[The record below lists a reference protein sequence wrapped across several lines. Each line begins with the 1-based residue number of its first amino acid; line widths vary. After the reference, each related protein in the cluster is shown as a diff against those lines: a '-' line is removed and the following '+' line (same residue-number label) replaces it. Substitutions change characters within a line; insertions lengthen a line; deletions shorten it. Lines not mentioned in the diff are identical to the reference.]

1 MAQKFYVAS
10 CMFTELEPALSR
22 TVQAYVRECFNLPII
37 RCCVANYRVADCD
50 NRVPD
55 WYREEWR
62 AIKHYEKFPAGSTLV
77 SICHNCSAIYEEQHP
92 EIQRESIWELILSDE
107 DFKYPNHGG
116 EAITIQ
122 DCWRAKEN
130 SAEQAAVRELLR
142 RMNFEV
148 VELPENHEQTKF
160 CGYTLY
166 QPQPARNPALAPKR
180 FRDGA
185 QGLFQPHTD
194 EQKRQLMR
202 EHCSQITTEKVA
214 AYCHYCLRGLKL
226 GNAKA
231 FHLAELL
238 FQTGKNIP
246 A

>member
-1 MAQKFYVAS
+1 MNNKFYVAS
-10 CMFTELEPALSR
+10 CVFTEEYPALSQKICEYLR
-22 TVQAYVRECFNLPII
+22 GKVPII
-37 RCCVANYRVADCD
+37 RCCVDKYKISEFEERMPAD
-50 NRVPD
+50 
-55 WYREEWR
+55 YREFWR
-62 AIKHYEKFPAGSTLV
+62 SIKHFEKFLPESTMI
-77 SICHNCSAIYEEQHP
+77 SICHNCSAIFEERHP
-92 EIQRESIWELILSDE
+92 EIHRESIWELILSDE
-107 DFKYPNHGG
+107 DFKYPNHDG

-130 SAEQAAVRELLR
+130 DVEQAAVRELLR

-148 VELPENHEQTKF
+148 VELPENHAQTKF

-185 QGLFQPHTD
+185 KGLFQPHTD
-194 EQKRQLMR
+194 EQKRQLMQ
-202 EHCSQITTEKVA
+202 EHCAQITTEKVV

-226 GNAKA
+226 GGAKA

-238 FQTGKNIP
+238 FEESGRY
-246 A
+246 